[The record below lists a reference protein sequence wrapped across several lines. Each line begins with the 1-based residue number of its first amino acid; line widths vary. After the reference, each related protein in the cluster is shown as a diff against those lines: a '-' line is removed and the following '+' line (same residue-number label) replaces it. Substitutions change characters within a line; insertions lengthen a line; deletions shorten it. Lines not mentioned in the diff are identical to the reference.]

1 MSSQLEVCL
10 SVLVAVAAPAGMS
23 VKINELRVPE
33 VIRRGTAA
41 VLDCDYTL
49 EDDNGLVVKWYFN
62 DQSRPVYQWIPGTKK
77 PQGLG
82 LLRNKLNLEYRASK
96 DARTWHRALH
106 IPEPTADMSGEYTCV
121 VSTFENEDR
130 QTKRMLVF
138 GKLKFKKKFFLLKK
152 LQLCNLQSYC
162 LSAISVY
169 SINII

>member
-1 MSSQLEVCL
+1 M
-10 SVLVAVAAPAGMS
+10 AVATPAGMS

-41 VLDCDYTL
+41 ILDCDYTL
-49 EDDNGLVVKWYFN
+49 EDAMDHSGLVVKWYFN

-82 LLRNKLNLEYRASK
+82 VLRDKLNLDYRASK

-106 IPEPTADMSGEYTCV
+106 IPEPSADMSGDYTCV
-121 VSTFENEDR
+121 VSTFGDEDR

-138 GKLKFKKKFFLLKK
+138 GKFKLFMLIF
-152 LQLCNLQSYC
+152 S
-162 LSAISVY
+162 
-169 SINII
+169 